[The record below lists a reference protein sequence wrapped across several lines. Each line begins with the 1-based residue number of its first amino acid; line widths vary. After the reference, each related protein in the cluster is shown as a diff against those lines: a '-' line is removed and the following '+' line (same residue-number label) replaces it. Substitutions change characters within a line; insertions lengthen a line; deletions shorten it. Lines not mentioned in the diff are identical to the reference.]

1 MGGLGKT
8 TLVRN
13 VYEREKGNF
22 PANAW
27 IVVSQTYDVQDLLRI
42 LLRKI
47 ANREQPPAANMD
59 VMDVY
64 ELTDEINKNLKDMK
78 CLIVLD
84 DVWDHEAY
92 TMMRN
97 AFQNLQKSRIVI
109 TTRKEDVAS
118 LASSKCRLELQP
130 LGDTDSFNLFC
141 RRAFNNTE
149 DCRCPLELKEVA
161 ISIVRRCQ
169 GLPLAIVSMGSLMSS
184 RKETV
189 YDWNRTYS
197 QLKDEMLKNDNV
209 RAILNLSYH
218 DMPGDLRNCVLYCS
232 MFPED
237 HSMSRESLVRLW
249 VAEGFAV
256 RKDGNNLEDVAEAN
270 LMELIRRNMLVI
282 DESDELGRVSTCKMH
297 DIMRDLALSV
307 AKEEMFG
314 SASDNGTMM
323 NMDTEVRR
331 FSTCRWKDDRA
342 PTVAFPFLRT
352 LMSLEAVSSSTN
364 MLNSIFSGSN
374 YLTVLELQ
382 DSAINEVPASIGN
395 LFNLRYIGLRRTKV
409 QKLPECIEKLS
420 NLQTLDIKQTKI
432 VKLPRGIARIK
443 KLRHLIADR
452 YADERQSDFRYF
464 IGVEAP
470 KGLSGLEELQT
481 LETVGATTE
490 LAEQLE
496 KLTKLQ
502 SLWIDNISAAHCT
515 KLFNALSNM
524 QFLSSLL
531 LSACDEKEE
540 LCFQNLKP
548 ISKLHRLIIRGQ
560 WATGTLKC
568 PIFQD
573 HGKNLRYLA
582 LSWCQLGEDP
592 LGVLAPHVPNLTYL
606 RLNNMNS
613 VKILILCPGSFPKL
627 KTIVLNHMPDV
638 NQLEIM
644 DRALPVIEGMYIMSL
659 TGLERIPQGIENLH
673 SLKKLWLLNLHKNFK
688 AHWNKEMHQKMQ
700 HVPHLRV

>member
-1 MGGLGKT
+1 M
-8 TLVRN
+8 
-13 VYEREKGNF
+13 
-22 PANAW
+22 
-27 IVVSQTYDVQDLLRI
+27 
-42 LLRKI
+42 
-47 ANREQPPAANMD
+47 
-59 VMDVY
+59 
-64 ELTDEINKNLKDMK
+64 
-78 CLIVLD
+78 
-84 DVWDHEAY
+84 
-92 TMMRN
+92 
-97 AFQNLQKSRIVI
+97 
-109 TTRKEDVAS
+109 
-118 LASSKCRLELQP
+118 
-130 LGDTDSFNLFC
+130 
-141 RRAFNNTE
+141 
-149 DCRCPLELKEVA
+149 EVA
-161 ISIVRRCQ
+161 TSIVRRCQ
-169 GLPLAIVSMGSLMSS
+169 GLPLAIASMGSLMSL
-184 RKETV
+184 RKEMEHA
-189 YDWNRTYS
+189 WNQTYS
-197 QLKDEMLKNDNV
+197 QLKDEMLKRDNV

-218 DMPGDLRNCVLYCS
+218 DMPGDLRNCFLFCS

-249 VAEGFAV
+249 VAEGFV
-256 RKDGNNLEDVAEAN
+256 GKKDGNNPEDVAEGN
-270 LMELIRRNMLVI
+270 LMELIHRNMLVI
-282 DESDELGRVSTCKMH
+282 DEIDELKRVSTCKMH

-481 LETVGATTE
+481 LETVGASTE

-548 ISKLHRLIIRGQ
+548 ISKLHRLIIRGK

-592 LGVLAPHVPNLTYL
+592 LEVLAPHVPNLTSL

-613 VKILILCPGSFPKL
+613 VKNLILCAGSFPKL

-644 DRALPVIEGMYIMSL
+644 DGALPVIERMYIMSL

-673 SLKKLWLLNLHKNFK
+673 SLKKLWLLDLHKNFK
-688 AHWNKEMHQKMQ
+688 AHWINKEMHQKMQ
-700 HVPHLRV
+700 HVPHLRVLEA